1 MSDCNVAINSAL
13 RKVFGFSTWQVFA
26 FFVWRLVLNPSTKY
40 LKQLRIIFLPNS
52 NPTQTQYYILSHYL
66 RIVLVYAAWM
76 FLFTTCVTNKS
87 TVYRNHKQFVKR
99 PTKTYYCEIFLLL
112 LDPLLPGF
120 TVPLTEIWLN
130 RNFYLDALLRRCSL
144 NRATQRDT
152 IMSSDNVF

>member
-1 MSDCNVAINSAL
+1 MLQLTMHWEKFLVFPHG
-13 RKVFGFSTWQVFA
+13 KVYA
-26 FFVWRLVLNPSTKY
+26 FFVWWLVLNPSTKS
-40 LKQLRIIFLPNS
+40 LKQLRIVFLPNS

-120 TVPLTEIWLN
+120 TVPLTEILLN
-130 RNFYLDALLRRCSL
+130 RNFCLNALLRCSL
-144 NRATQRDT
+144 NYATQRDT

>member
-1 MSDCNVAINSAL
+1 MLQSTMHREKYL
-13 RKVFGFSTWQVFA
+13 VFAHGKVFA
-26 FFVWRLVLNPSTKY
+26 FFVRCLVLNPSTKS
-40 LKQLRIIFLPNS
+40 LKQLRIVFLPNS

-87 TVYRNHKQFVKR
+87 TVYRNREQFVKR

-112 LDPLLPGF
+112 LDLLLPGF

-144 NRATQRDT
+144 NHATQRDT

>member
-1 MSDCNVAINSAL
+1 MYFCNQQCTEKSFL
-13 RKVFGFSTWQVFA
+13 VFPHGKLFA
-26 FFVWRLVLNPSTKY
+26 FFVRCLVLNPSTKY

-52 NPTQTQYYILSHYL
+52 NPTQTLSHYL

-76 FLFTTCVTNKS
+76 FLSTTSVTNKS

-120 TVPLTEIWLN
+120 TVPLTEKWINGKSKCYWIGTHWTTKLIERHN
-130 RNFYLDALLRRCSL
+130 YV
-144 NRATQRDT
+144 
-152 IMSSDNVF
+152 M